1 MTVPLSGAAAAPQA
15 PIAPLQTGALLLETK
30 DLRVR
35 FNVGSEAIEAVD
47 GLSYRLLAGKTL
59 AIVGESGAGK
69 TVSCRALTGLLSET
83 AIVTG
88 SAMFMGTELLG
99 LPEREMRTRRG
110 RQIAMAFQDA
120 SRSLNPTM
128 RIGEQIYEA
137 ICAHER
143 TDWVAARQRAL
154 ELLRIPAPNACL
166 LAYPHQLS
174 GGMRQRVMLAIAVA
188 AKPKLLIADEPTS
201 SLDSITRVLVMGL
214 LGELQKR
221 FGMALIL
228 ISHDLDIAAAVA
240 DDVLVMRAGKTI
252 EYAPADELLAGPRMA
267 YTKALFDD
275 LRAPRPPQA
284 KRPGAVSSLERS
296 TAWSTLVAERGLKTA
311 HGRNEASR
319 NVATAARAS
328 NVGSEFELEARDI
341 VQQYRVRGA
350 TVHALSNVSLGI
362 RRGEV
367 LGLVGETGS
376 GKTTLARVLLGL
388 QPPTSG
394 SVLFRGRDMTRR
406 RDPRKPYVQAV
417 FQDPFGSLDPKWR
430 VAEIVEEP
438 LVGYRIGDAK
448 KRRRRVEEVLRL
460 VNLPADIARR
470 RPRQLSGG
478 EAQRVAIAR
487 ALAPGPAVL
496 VCDEALSSLDA
507 ITRREVLSV
516 FRAHELACLFISHD
530 LAAVQQVCDRIA
542 VLHLGQLCEIG
553 PTDVLRRAP
562 AHPYTRALAAARMPM
577 RHHDRGA
584 AEELAYVNARESPSP
599 TNPPPGC
606 RFHTRCVRAAALCA
620 SEEPQLGFISRDH
633 LVACH
638 SPLPCSSGSQ

>member
-1 MTVPLSGAAAAPQA
+1 MTLPLSGAAAASQA
-15 PIAPLQTGALLLETK
+15 PTASPQTSDLLLETK
-30 DLRVR
+30 DLHVR
-35 FNVGSEAIEAVD
+35 FNVGGESVEAVA
-47 GLSYRLLAGKTL
+47 GLSYRLYAGKTL

-69 TVSCRALTGLLSET
+69 TVSCRALTGLLAET

-88 SAMFMGTELLG
+88 SAMFMGTQLLG
-99 LPEREMRTRRG
+99 LPEREMRARRG

-128 RIGEQIYEA
+128 RVGEQICEA
-137 ICAHER
+137 IGAHER
-143 TDWVAARQRAL
+143 TDWVAARRRAVELL
-154 ELLRIPAPNACL
+154 ELLRIPAAKACL

-188 AKPKLLIADEPTS
+188 ANPKLLIADEPTS
-201 SLDSITRVLVMGL
+201 SLDSITRVLVMEL
-214 LGELQKR
+214 LGDLQKC

-228 ISHDLDIAAAVA
+228 ISHDLGIAAAVA
-240 DDVLVMRAGKTI
+240 DDVLVMRGGKTI
-252 EYAPADELLAGPRMA
+252 EYAPAHELLANPRMP

-275 LRAPRPPQA
+275 LRTPRPLQA
-284 KRPGAVSSLERS
+284 ERPGALSSR
-296 TAWSTLVAERGLKTA
+296 
-311 HGRNEASR
+311 
-319 NVATAARAS
+319 AAGPS
-328 NVGSEFELEARDI
+328 NGNSEFELEARNV
-341 VQQYRVRGA
+341 VQQYRLRGA
-350 TVHALSNVSLGI
+350 TVHAVSNVSLGI
-362 RRGEV
+362 RRGEA

-394 SVLFRGRDMTRR
+394 SVLFRGRDMTGR
-406 RDPRKPYVQAV
+406 RDPRNRYVQAV

-430 VAEIVEEP
+430 VAQIVGEP

-448 KRRRRVEEVLRL
+448 TRRRRVEEVLHL
-460 VNLPADIARR
+460 VNLPADFARR
-470 RPRQLSGG
+470 KPRQLSGG

-507 ITRREVLSV
+507 VTRREVLSV
-516 FRAHELACLFISHD
+516 FRADELACLFISHD

-562 AHPYTRALAAARMPM
+562 AHPYTRALAAARMPV

-584 AEELAYVNARESPSP
+584 TEELAYVNARESPSP
-599 TNPPPGC
+599 TYPPTGC
-606 RFHTRCVRAAALCA
+606 RFHTRCVRATTLCT
-620 SEEPQLGFISRDH
+620 SEEPQLRSISRDH

-638 SPLPCSSGSQ
+638 SPLPRSSGAR